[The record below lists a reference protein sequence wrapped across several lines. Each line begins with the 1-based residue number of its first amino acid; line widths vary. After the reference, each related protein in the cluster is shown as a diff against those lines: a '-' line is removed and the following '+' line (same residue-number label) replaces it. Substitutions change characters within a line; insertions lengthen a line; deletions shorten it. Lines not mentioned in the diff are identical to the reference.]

1 MSDMYLG
8 NTEIEKAYIGDTLI
22 YEKGGGGGGGY
33 DISSLL
39 TKQNLVSINA
49 GILSG
54 SPEEQVL
61 NASNNFYV
69 IDYGISQSKLRSV
82 EFNFNGFSFK
92 WNFPTPD
99 HDGNYGYN
107 LYGNTN
113 LRLLA
118 TIGQVNFY
126 IKLVNGYIFE
136 FYIGND
142 LVGTV
147 EGLD

>member
-1 MSDMYLG
+1 MSDLYLG

-22 YEKGGGGGGGY
+22 YEKGGGSGSV

-39 TKQNLVSINA
+39 TKENLVSINA
-49 GILSG
+49 NILSG
-54 SPEEQVL
+54 NPGGQVL

-69 IDYGISQSKLRSV
+69 IDYGISQSKLTSV

-99 HDGNYGYN
+99 HNGNYGYN

-126 IKLVNGYIFE
+126 IKLVDGYIFE
-136 FYIGND
+136 FYIEND

-147 EGLD
+147 EGLN